1 MTEYDYSP
9 DALERHLAKLDGI
22 AKWVDKTKQ
31 HEPVNPFAP
40 LPGEHAHPSDS
51 YPQSP
56 PRSPPQIQQQ
66 PYGYPYSYQY
76 QYPYQTAS
84 QQLYYPTQPQ
94 HAFYATP
101 QGIISPTYS
110 AMHTSSS
117 SRHHRPHHSSSRRSS
132 GSRSHRPSP
141 TQSFL
146 PMALGPRSYST
157 PPLQTSPYGSSYVI
171 QQPLMQA
178 VGVAQPMYPLTT
190 GYTTMPVSGSTPD
203 GSPYSA
209 YSVPQA
215 PVSRGRS
222 KSRSRSESYS
232 ASHSSSHYSGR
243 SKSRSRSYSI
253 VYPSQSQPQVQT
265 SQNVYGTTMGAYGSQ
280 SAPYLQPTP
289 DQPVVVPINGG
300 VGGYVVVPAKG
311 QVVTVV
317 VSVWSCA
324 SLWFGRGKGTETSG
338 VRSSGSITTF
348 LTRILSHSWFHFSL
362 FGFSGS
368 LELTNRHFC

>member
-9 DALERHLAKLDGI
+9 DAFERHLAKLDGI

-51 YPQSP
+51 YPHSP

-84 QQLYYPTQPQ
+84 HYPQLYYPTQPQ

-110 AMHTSSS
+110 SMHTSSS
-117 SRHHRPHHSSSRRSS
+117 SRHHRSRRSS

-141 TQSFL
+141 TQPLL

-178 VGVAQPMYPLTT
+178 VGVAQPMYPLPT
-190 GYTTMPVSGSTPD
+190 GYTTMPASGSTPA

-209 YSVPQA
+209 YSVPQIAMA

-222 KSRSRSESYS
+222 KSRSRSGSYS
-232 ASHSSSHYSGR
+232 ASRSSSHYSGR

-253 VYPSQSQPQVQT
+253 LYPSQSQPQVQT
-265 SQNVYGTTMGAYGSQ
+265 SNVYMGAYGSH
-280 SAPYLQPTP
+280 STPFLQATP
-289 DQPVVVPINGG
+289 DQPLVVPINGG

-311 QVVTVV
+311 QGVTVV
-317 VSVWSCA
+317 VSVQFCA
-324 SLWFGRGKGTETSG
+324 SLWLGGAKGTESSSPRSLEPISTSFIHIS
-338 VRSSGSITTF
+338 RIFF
-348 LTRILSHSWFHFSL
+348 LD
-362 FGFSGS
+362 GS
-368 LELTNRHFC
+368 LLFLARWS

>member
-1 MTEYDYSP
+1 MTEYDFSP
-9 DALERHLAKLDGI
+9 DAIERQLAKLDGI

-40 LPGEHAHPSDS
+40 LPGEYAHPSDS
-51 YPQSP
+51 YPHSP

-84 QQLYYPTQPQ
+84 HYPQQQQLYYPTQPQ

-110 AMHTSSS
+110 SMHTSSS
-117 SRHHRPHHSSSRRSS
+117 SRRHRSHHSSSRRSS

-141 TQSFL
+141 TQPL
-146 PMALGPRSYST
+146 QPMALGPRSYST
-157 PPLQTSPYGSSYVI
+157 PPLQTSPYGNSYVI

-178 VGVAQPMYPLTT
+178 VGVAQPMYPLPT
-190 GYTTMPVSGSTPD
+190 GYTTMPASGSTPA

-209 YSVPQA
+209 YSVPQIAMA

-232 ASHSSSHYSGR
+232 ASRSSSRYSGR

-253 VYPSQSQPQVQT
+253 LYPSQSQPQVQT
-265 SQNVYGTTMGAYGSQ
+265 SQNVYGGAYGSH
-280 SAPYLQPTP
+280 STPYLQATP
-289 DQPVVVPINGG
+289 DQPLVVPINGG

-311 QVVTVV
+311 QGVTVV
-317 VSVWSCA
+317 VSVRFCA
-324 SLWFGRGKGTETSG
+324 SLWLRGGKGTKTSSP
-338 VRSSGSITTF
+338 R
-348 LTRILSHSWFHFSL
+348 
-362 FGFSGS
+362 S
-368 LELTNRHFC
+368 LEPISTSFTHIFFLIHVTLLFLASLVRRS